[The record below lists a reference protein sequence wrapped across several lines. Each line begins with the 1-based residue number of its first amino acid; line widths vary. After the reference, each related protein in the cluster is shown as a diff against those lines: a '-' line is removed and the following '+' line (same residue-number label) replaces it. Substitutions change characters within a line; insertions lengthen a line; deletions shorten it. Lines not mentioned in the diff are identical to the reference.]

1 MNSRLSVID
10 CNSCSD
16 SFGIKVVLW
25 IVVVVIEVVV
35 VVVVVEVVEVVSSSS
50 RISSRSSSSSS
61 CNSSSS
67 SNCSRG
73 GISVISRSTST
84 SRIRNKNCSSII
96 SIVVV

>member
-50 RISSRSSSSSS
+50 RSSSSSSSSS